1 MVAGRAIRVIAATQ
15 SNQVYEILRRCEN
28 IKCEIALYTGTI
40 KELLPGAQLLIIDY
54 EDVVQYPLSEADVRE
69 FVFSSGIIEYNSQD
83 FIKDWERIIRQAGG
97 GDDRMQ
103 SYCVAFVSYS
113 GGTGRTTLALDTALT
128 YASVMKKQDGKQ
140 KQPQPSPHL
149 LGAKNQVLM
158 VEMTFG
164 VSSLVSLTGMEAP
177 RLYDL
182 VTQTD
187 AQMQSYKGVSMV
199 PMDYENACLL
209 STDLLQRFVRR
220 EMATHRL
227 TVIDCVWPHSLINP
241 VQEQVNLWVV
251 VASERQDAVAN
262 ALKLR
267 DELRRDVVKEA
278 KIWLALNQA
287 SKTALDKDNGE
298 VHWDIKLPRIVR
310 PDEYRGDL
318 GRAILARVFPE
329 WQEYNQP
336 HKSGWLK

>member
-1 MVAGRAIRVIAATQ
+1 MVAGRTIRVIAATQ
-15 SNQVYEILRRCEN
+15 SNQVYEILRRCDN
-28 IKCEIALYTGTI
+28 VKYDIALYTGTI

-54 EDVVQYPLSEADVRE
+54 EDVVEYPLAEADVRE
-69 FVFSSGIIEYNSQD
+69 FVFNSGIIEYSSKD
-83 FIKDWERIIRQAGG
+83 FVADWERIIRLAGG
-97 GDDRMQ
+97 GDERLQ
-103 SYCVAFVSYS
+103 NYCIAFVSYS

-128 YASVMKKQDGKQ
+128 YAAAMKKQDGKAQ
-140 KQPQPSPHL
+140 QIASQPATTKEP
-149 LGAKNQVLM
+149 VLM

-164 VSSLVSLTGMEAP
+164 VSSLVSLTGVDAP

-187 AQMQSYKGVSMV
+187 AQVQTYKGISLV

-209 STDLLQRFVRR
+209 STDLLQRFVQR
-220 EMATHRL
+220 EMKTHRL

-241 VQEQVNLWVV
+241 IQDQVNLWVI

-262 ALKLR
+262 AVKLR

-278 KIWLALNQA
+278 KIWLTLNQA
-287 SKTALDKDNGE
+287 SKAALDKDVGE
-298 VHWDIKLPRIVR
+298 VKWELKLPRIAR

-318 GRAILARVFPE
+318 GRVILSRAFPE

-336 HKSGWLK
+336 RRSGWLR